1 MGKFYFEL
9 VVAGVRTCNPENKAV
24 TQVPA
29 KHCDEVLEL
38 LKSDGRDADG
48 NKIP

>member
-9 VVAGVRTCNPENKAV
+9 VVAGRRTCNPENTAV
-24 TQVPA
+24 VQVPA
-29 KHCDEVLEL
+29 KHRDEVLEL
-38 LKSDGRDADG
+38 LKANGRDADG